1 MAQLIV
7 TSSLGTSVPIRRNDS
22 IAHGVVSLAP
32 LISEYSGHRG
42 VFFSFLPGETMT
54 NVITNMGISHVR
66 IATPAAFPNVLKLV
80 GTSDKRDLR
89 FHKLKYFKNE
99 RVELKLLN
107 KHIPDSVRGRLSGR
121 LDLPCRMSRYGV
133 LSILMPKQTE

>member
-1 MAQLIV
+1 
-7 TSSLGTSVPIRRNDS
+7 
-22 IAHGVVSLAP
+22 
-32 LISEYSGHRG
+32 
-42 VFFSFLPGETMT
+42 MT